1 MLRKNTY
8 RPGWRRASS
17 STSELLALRWQ
28 DVVLQA
34 GLLRVSRTLYEGQFD
49 EPKTRS
55 SIRTVPLSRKGVEIL
70 ASLRRGAPNP
80 DALVF
85 GTRIGTP
92 LCRRNLRN
100 RQLDPVCAALKI
112 PKIGWH
118 SLRHSNATLLD
129 AVGTPLGT
137 VQSLLGHSS
146 PGITRGT
153 YIHSLPDAAKEAV
166 RRVED
171 LLIGPNRTQ
180 IEEIP
185 ETGSPLIQ

>member
-1 MLRKNTY
+1 
-8 RPGWRRASS
+8 
-17 STSELLALRWQ
+17 
-28 DVVLQA
+28 
-34 GLLRVSRTLYEGQFD
+34 VSRTLYEGQFD

-55 SIRTVPLSRKGVEIL
+55 SIRTVPLSKKGVEIL
-70 ASLRRGAPNP
+70 ASVRRGALNA

-85 GTRIGTP
+85 CTNIGTP

-100 RQLDPVCAALKI
+100 RQLDPACEALKI

-118 SLRHSNATLLD
+118 SLRHLNATLLD

-146 PGITRGT
+146 SEMTRGT
-153 YIHSLPDAAKEAV
+153 YIHSLPAGGKEAV
-166 RRVED
+166 QKLED

-185 ETGSPLIQ
+185 ETGSSLIQ